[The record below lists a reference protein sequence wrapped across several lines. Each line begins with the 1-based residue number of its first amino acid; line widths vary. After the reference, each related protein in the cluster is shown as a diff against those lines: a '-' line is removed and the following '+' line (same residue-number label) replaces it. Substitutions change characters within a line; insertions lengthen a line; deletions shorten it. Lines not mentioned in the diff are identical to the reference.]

1 MALSSGRR
9 LKRGDG
15 IPLRLTLPE
24 KKKLEKLAAA
34 VGLNMAVYVRCKI
47 FDIPF
52 HMMGGKEIK
61 PVKVAS

>member
-1 MALSSGRR
+1 MAISGGR
-9 LKRGDG
+9 LKRDDG

-34 VGLNMAVYVRCKI
+34 AGLNMAVYVRCKV

-52 HMMGGKEIK
+52 QMMGGKELK
-61 PVKVAS
+61 PAKATS